1 MILFDNCGP
10 REEEEEEG
18 VEEEEAGAGL
28 DSGMEEKEEAISC
41 WRQPTPFSY
50 SWSMCTP

>member
-10 REEEEEEG
+10 RED
-18 VEEEEAGAGL
+18 EEEEAGAGL